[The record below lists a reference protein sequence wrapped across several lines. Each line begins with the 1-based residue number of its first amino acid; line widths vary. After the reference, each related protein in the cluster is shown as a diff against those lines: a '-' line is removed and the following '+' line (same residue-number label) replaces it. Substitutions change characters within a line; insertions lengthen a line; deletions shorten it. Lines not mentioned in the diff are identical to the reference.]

1 MVGRLARLASR
12 VLTIVLQVTACPGV
26 LSHAQQT
33 CALTPWGG
41 WDCGS
46 EVTGRVARGKAT
58 GGSFRKSSYDDGFV
72 SSLCLFAA
80 VSCSAAMVS
89 MSCDIYSTILF
100 VIIAVGFISIRNLI
114 LVNIMIRVILL
125 IVTIIMYRATVMM
138 MEKRRM
144 RIIIIT
150 VLSVTVIILITVI
163 CMIISIIISINS
175 TSALF
180 FDDSS
185 SRMVRTLISFLLVH
199 SMRDYEGKSY
209 IVYLEVIE

>member
-12 VLTIVLQVTACPGV
+12 VLTIVLQVTARPGV

-46 EVTGRVARGKAT
+46 EVTGPARRKAT

-80 VSCSAAMVS
+80 VSCSVAMVS